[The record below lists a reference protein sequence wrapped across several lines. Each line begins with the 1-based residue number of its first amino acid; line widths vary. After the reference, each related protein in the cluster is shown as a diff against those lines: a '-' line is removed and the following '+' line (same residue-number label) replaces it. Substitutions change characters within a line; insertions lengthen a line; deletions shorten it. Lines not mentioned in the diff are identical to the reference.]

1 MEKISSTTFIR
12 CCFSL
17 NLNLFFTKY
26 IIRYFNV
33 PLEENLE
40 LEKAFRFS
48 LIVPLLMVFSLSFEQ
63 LMFTFNKNKRYIQIT
78 IFVTIINIIL
88 LLFLA
93 PIFNLYG
100 IIISLIFSELL
111 FIILY
116 FLNIEMFN
124 KYEKNKN

>member
-1 MEKISSTTFIR
+1 M
-12 CCFSL
+12 
-17 NLNLFFTKY
+17 
-26 IIRYFNV
+26 
-33 PLEENLE
+33 
-40 LEKAFRFS
+40 
-48 LIVPLLMVFSLSFEQ
+48 PLLMVFSLSFEQ

-124 KYEKNKN
+124 KYEKKQKLINYETFKPIFL